1 MSNRVTVVAE
11 AGVNHNGDL
20 NKALSLIEVAAKAE
34 ADYIKFQTFIPHK
47 IASPKAKKAKYQ
59 IDENE
64 DDDDQIQMLRNLEIK
79 KSWYPKLINHCY
91 DNNIKFLSTAFDLDS
106 LKFLRKLGLQIF
118 KIPSGEITNK
128 SYLQEVGSYNKKI
141 FLSTGM
147 SNIDDIKLALDVIIE
162 SGTQKKKITVL
173 HCNTEYPTPYE
184 DVNLNAMNHISSEFN
199 VDIGYSDHTMGIEV
213 ALAAVAMGAKVIEKH
228 FTIDRNLPGPDHSA
242 SLEPNELFQMVR
254 SIRRV
259 EKSLSGNGIKSPSRS
274 EKMNI
279 VNIRKSL
286 HYSSLLKKGHIID
299 FNDLI
304 SLRPGDGLSPMSIQK
319 IIGLRL
325 KLDVKEN
332 QKLDSNHFE

>member
-1 MSNRVTVVAE
+1 MNSRVTVIAE

-20 NKALSLIEVAAKAE
+20 DKALSLIEVAAKSG
-34 ADYIKFQTFIPHK
+34 ADYVKFQTFIPNK

-64 DDDDQIQMLRNLEIK
+64 NEDQLQMLRKLEIK
-79 KSWYPKLINHCY
+79 KSWYPKLINHSY

-128 SYLQEVGSYNKKI
+128 PYLQEVGSYNKKI
-141 FLSTGM
+141 ILSTGM
-147 SNIDDIKLALDVIIE
+147 SDINDIKLALDVIIE
-162 SGTQKKKITVL
+162 SGTQKKNITVL

-184 DVNLNAMNHISSEFN
+184 DVNLNAMNHISTEFN

-213 ALAAVAMGAKVIEKH
+213 AIAAVAIGAKVIEKH
-228 FTIDRNLPGPDHSA
+228 FTLDKNLSGPDHSA
-242 SLEPNELFQMVR
+242 SLEPNELFQMVK

-259 EKSLSGNGIKSPSRS
+259 EKSILGNGIKSPSIS
-274 EKMNI
+274 EKMNV
-279 VNIRKSL
+279 VNVRKSL
-286 HYSSLLKKGHIID
+286 HYSSILKKGHTID

-304 SLRPGDGLSPMSIQK
+304 SLRPGDGVSPMSIQK

-332 QKLDSNHFE
+332 QKLDLNHFE